1 MPQGV
6 QVKVSR
12 ITFQNFRGAKSG
24 TVLLDGH
31 TLLVGGNS
39 VGKSTICDALDL
51 VLGPE
56 RMSRRPVID
65 EHDFFAGQYLLE
77 DGTTPEVRIEVILTD
92 LSEEATRRFRSHLRV
107 WSASTQDLLNE
118 VVPPAPTLS
127 EAPDPTAATAP
138 TSDAV
143 SDGAW
148 CLPVVFIGR
157 FDPDEDDFAAG
168 TFFAYPEAIADSFA
182 DFGGDLGEGLKPF
195 KREDKRLCGFIY
207 LRANRT
213 GNRALS
219 FQRGSLIDTI
229 VRLEAQGTDASLW
242 ERAIRDVHQVVVTGD
257 GSGFAKIRTEVRKL
271 VSQFINLTDHPA
283 AVDVHVSDLTR
294 EHLRE
299 VLRLFVSTQPGTY
312 PVPFNRLST
321 GSLNLLVFALL
332 TYIAKLTEDQSVIF
346 AMEEPE
352 IALPPHAQ
360 RRLVRFTLDQMDQ
373 VIVTSHSP
381 YVIEMF
387 DPDHVVTVARDD
399 AGALTGWPVALP
411 PDYKLKKYRT
421 NQRQFAEAVLARA
434 VCVVEGATELAAM
447 RVAADILERD
457 PTSGYQHLDLMGISL
472 FDAGGDT
479 SVPLYAPVFAAMGK
493 PVFGIHDTPVRPL
506 TPEQE
511 LKAIEFTIY
520 KVIDYAGIEE
530 LLTDQIPVEV
540 QRRFCTAVS
549 TRSDYPQDCGLL
561 DATAGEQDV
570 KDHTRN
576 VLRKRKGS
584 FDGYAPL
591 LVEEC
596 RTQADLP
603 ATIVDFLFKMNEEL
617 SEKTPSEVAND
628 IVGVAADES

>member
-1 MPQGV
+1 M
-6 QVKVSR
+6 KVSR

-24 TVLLDGH
+24 TVLLEGH
-31 TLLVGGNS
+31 SLLVGGNS

-56 RMSRRPVID
+56 RMTRRPVID
-65 EHDFFAGQYLLE
+65 EHDFFAGQYLLP
-77 DGTTPEVRIEVILTD
+77 DGTTPEIRIEVILTD

-107 WSASTQDLLNE
+107 WSATSQDLLNV
-118 VVPPAPTLS
+118 VVPPAPAPGGAQDLVAALQPS
-127 EAPDPTAATAP
+127 GPGPEA
-138 TSDAV
+138 
-143 SDGAW
+143 GAW
-148 CLPVVFIGR
+148 CLPVLFIGR
-157 FDPDEDDFAAG
+157 FDPEEDDFAAG
-168 TFFAYPEAIADSFA
+168 TFFAYPEVVVDSFA
-182 DFGGDLGEGLKPF
+182 DFEGDLGQGLKPF
-195 KREDKRLCGFIY
+195 KREDKRMCGFIY

-213 GNRALS
+213 GSRALS

-242 ERAIRDVHQVVVTGD
+242 ERALRDVDQVVVTGD
-257 GSGFAKIRTEVRKL
+257 GSGFAKIRLEVRKL
-271 VSQFINLTDHPA
+271 VSQFINLSDHPA

-332 TYIAKLTEDQSVIF
+332 TYIAQLTEDQSVIF

-399 AGALTGWPVALP
+399 AGTLTSWPVTLP
-411 PDYKLKKYRT
+411 ADYKIKKYWT

-434 VCVVEGATELAAM
+434 VCVVEGATELATL
-447 RVAADILERD
+447 RVAADILEQD
-457 PTSGYQHLDLMGISL
+457 PTSDYQHLDLTGISL

-493 PVFGIHDTPVRPL
+493 PVFGIHDTPTSPL
-506 TPEQE
+506 TAEQTS
-511 LKAIEFTIY
+511 KTADFTIY
-520 KVIDYAGIEE
+520 RVIGYAGIEE
-530 LLTDQIPVEV
+530 LLTNEIPVEI

-549 TRSDYPQDCGLL
+549 TRSDYPQECGIL
-561 DATAGEQDV
+561 DASAGEEAV
-570 KDHTRN
+570 RDHTRH
-576 VLRKRKGS
+576 VLKKRKGS

-591 LVEEC
+591 LVGEC

-603 ATIVDFLFKMNEEL
+603 ATVVEFLMEINQVL
-617 SEKTPSEVAND
+617 TEKTATETATD
-628 IVGVAADES
+628 GADEAANES